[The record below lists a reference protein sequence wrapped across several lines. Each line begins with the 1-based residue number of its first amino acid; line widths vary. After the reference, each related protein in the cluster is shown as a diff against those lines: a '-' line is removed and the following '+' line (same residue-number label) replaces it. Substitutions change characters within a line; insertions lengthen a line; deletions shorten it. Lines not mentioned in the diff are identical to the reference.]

1 MRAPEPR
8 RVRTR
13 AGELAVVEAGDP
25 RAPAVLLLHG
35 SSASSATWGAYVPVL
50 APSFRVLAP
59 DLLGGGPDGPGGA
72 PPDLEAQ
79 AGQVEELLERLS
91 ALDPAAVG
99 HGSGGGVAAVLAA
112 RGRVRTL
119 VLVGASGVDDRVA
132 RELGRREVPTL
143 LVWGEE
149 DRVVPVAEA
158 ERLQDRIPTAALA
171 VLPGCGHLVT
181 EDAAPTVATL
191 LVEFLRSRHLG
202 ARHSH
207 GPAGPVMLS
216 LERRPPREER

>member
-1 MRAPEPR
+1 MR
-8 RVRTR
+8 RVRVGP
-13 AGELAVVEAGDP
+13 GELAVVEAGDP
-25 RAPAVLLLHG
+25 RAPALLLLHG
-35 SSASSATWGAYVPVL
+35 SAASSAIWATYVPAL

-59 DLLGGGPDGPGGA
+59 DLPGGGREGA
-72 PPDLEAQ
+72 PPDVEAR
-79 AGQVEELLERLS
+79 ADAVEELLGRL
-91 ALDPAAVG
+91 AAVDPAAVG
-99 HGSGGGVAAVLAA
+99 HGSGGGVAALLAA
-112 RGRVRTL
+112 RGAVRTL
-119 VLVGASGVDDRVA
+119 VLVGASGVDERVA
-132 RELGRREVPTL
+132 GELGRREVPTL

-181 EDAAPTVATL
+181 EEAAPTVATL

-207 GPAGPVMLS
+207 APAGPVMLS
-216 LERRPPREER
+216 LERRPPREGG